1 MAKKQGGVKDSYDLV
16 LVGAGPGGYVAAI
29 RAAQLGMSVA
39 CVESM
44 SREGGVGGV
53 CLNWGCQPAKAMLE
67 SAAWVHRISHD
78 AADFGIKVKSFD
90 LDLGAAV
97 ARSRQISERLVKGV
111 KYLLD
116 KNGITP
122 VYGYARLTGPKE
134 VEVELNDGGGK
145 KKIATKSI
153 IIATGSRPI
162 TLPGFEFDDEQVIAS
177 REALELKKLPASIV
191 IVGAGATGM
200 EFADVFT
207 AFGAKVTIVE
217 ALPQLLPNEDREI
230 AGVVERS
237 FKKRGIAVK
246 KGTKVKSL
254 DKQKSKLKV
263 TLEGSKGEETVECGL
278 LLMAVGRAPN
288 VEDIGLDAAGVKL
301 DKDGSI
307 QIDAFCQTSAEGV
320 YAIGDVVGQPML
332 AHKGSHE
339 GIVAAEKIAGF
350 PTHPVDYNNVP
361 SCTYCHPEVASV
373 GRTEQQAK
381 EDGYEVKVGK
391 FPFSANGRAL
401 TAGAPDGMVKLVA
414 DAKYGEVLGLH
425 MVGHNV
431 TEMVAEGGLGRAL
444 ETTVEELAYT
454 VHAHPTLS
462 ETVMEAAF
470 AAMGRPIHI

>member
-1 MAKKQGGVKDSYDLV
+1 MAKKQGSVKDSYDLV
-16 LVGAGPGGYVAAI
+16 VIGAGPGGYVAAI

-44 SREGGVGGV
+44 SREGGLGGV

-67 SAAWVHRISHD
+67 SAAWAHHISHD

-90 LDLGAAV
+90 LDLSAAV

-134 VEVELNDGGGK
+134 VEVELNEGGK
-145 KKIATKSI
+145 KKIAAKNI
-153 IIATGSRPI
+153 IIASGSRPI
-162 TLPGFEFDDEQVIAS
+162 TFPGFEFDEEQVISS

-207 AFGAKVTIVE
+207 AFGAKVTVVE
-217 ALPQLLPNEDREI
+217 ALPQLLPKEDPEI

-237 FKKRGIAVK
+237 FKKRGITIK

-254 DKQKSKLKV
+254 DKQKAKLKV
-263 TLEGSKGEETVECGL
+263 TLEGPNGDETVECEL

-301 DKDGSI
+301 DDDGTI

-320 YAIGDVVGQPML
+320 YAIGDVAGHPML

-350 PTHPVDYNNVP
+350 PTHALDYYNVP
-361 SCTYCHPEVASV
+361 ACTYCHPEVASV
-373 GRTEQQAK
+373 GRTQQQAE

-414 DAKYGEVLGLH
+414 DAKYGEVLGIH

-431 TEMVAEGGLGRAL
+431 TEIVAEGGLGRAL

-454 VHAHPTLS
+454 IHAHPTLS